1 MDGPPL
7 MILPVNTLRNKNL
20 VLHAFIVL
28 LLLGNFSC
36 QRVAEDSNERGL
48 VTAASGVLCAEGCVE
63 KHAAVLVFSAVDCPI
78 SNRYAPTL
86 RKLIRGMEGKPVH
99 FSLVY
104 PEPEIQQLK
113 IEEHLELFR
122 YPCEGRP
129 DPNFELVKLTGATVT
144 PEAVVI
150 DSVGKVVYRGRIDNR
165 HKEFG
170 KSRPKA
176 TTRDLGDAIEAVL
189 AGKPVHEPFRP
200 AVGCYISTE

>member
-1 MDGPPL
+1 MTVLEETSVSLGQRRQVMSCWAL
-7 MILPVNTLRNKNL
+7 MLLL
-20 VLHAFIVL
+20 VCSSCEFSERRGEGTGKGDPFRELLSEDEREKGFLTVL
-28 LLLGNFSC
+28 L
-36 QRVAEDSNERGL
+36 
-48 VTAASGVLCAEGCVE
+48 
-63 KHAAVLVFSAVDCPI
+63 FSAVDCPI

-104 PEPEIQQLK
+104 PEPEIQQFK